1 MAIIDF
7 QDVTLAF
14 GGLPI
19 LDRINFQIDD
29 NERVC
34 LIGRNGE
41 GKSTLLKLLTGELQ
55 PDSGKIVRRQGLR
68 VARLTQEVPS
78 DLTGT
83 VYEVVASG
91 LGELLDLLT
100 AHHRLLGELEHD
112 HGEAKLAELGRVE
125 EQMAVTNAWQ
135 AEQRVETI
143 LSLLGLPS
151 EQSFATLSGGLK
163 RRVLLGRALVT
174 DPHLLLLDEPTNHLD
189 IEAITWMEGYL
200 LSASPAL
207 CFVTHD
213 RSLLRK
219 LATRII
225 NLDRGKVTSW
235 PGDYDT
241 YLRRREAQ
249 LAEETV
255 QQAKFD
261 KKLAQEEVWI
271 RQGIKAR
278 RTRNEGRVTAL
289 KELRQ
294 ERQARRDQLG
304 SVRMEITEA
313 AVSGKLVAQL
323 KHVSHSFGDRVV
335 IRDLSTTV
343 MRGDRI
349 GIIGP
354 NGAGKTTLLRLILG
368 ELIPDAGEVRLGVNL
383 APVYFDQQRA
393 QLDDDRSVIDNIG
406 DGADTIEINGRP
418 KHLIGYLS
426 DFLFTPDRARSPV
439 RVLSGGERNR
449 LLLAKLFAK
458 PSNILVL
465 DEPTN
470 DLDLE
475 TLELLEELLM
485 DYQGTVLLVSH
496 DRDFINNVVTSSLV
510 FEGEGKVQE
519 YAGGYDDWLS
529 QRPTAPGPAGQSG
542 GRDEKKGGGKNKS
555 GQPRKL
561 SFKEAKELAELPGE
575 IEKLEAEQQ
584 ELTVRLADPAVY
596 LGKGPEAP
604 TINARL
610 AAIEKRLAAAYPRW
624 EELEAW
630 QEAFTGVKN
639 R

>member
-1 MAIIDF
+1 MALIDF

-14 GGLPI
+14 GGLPV
-19 LDRINFQIDD
+19 LNRINLQIEE

-41 GKSTLLKLLTGELQ
+41 GKSTLLKLLAGELQ
-55 PDSGKIVRRQGLR
+55 PDSGKIIRRQGLR

-78 DLTGT
+78 DLSGT

-91 LGELLDLLT
+91 LGELMALLT

-112 HGEAKLAELGRVE
+112 HGAAKLAELSRLE
-125 EQMAVTNAWQ
+125 ERMAATNAWQ
-135 AEQRVETI
+135 AEQRIDTI
-143 LSLLGLPS
+143 LSLLGLPAD
-151 EQSFATLSGGLK
+151 QPFATLSGGLK

-174 DPHLLLLDEPTNHLD
+174 EPHLLLLDEPTNHLD
-189 IEAITWMEGYL
+189 IEAITWLEGYL
-200 LSASPAL
+200 LSAAPSL

-213 RSLLRK
+213 RALLRK

-249 LAEETV
+249 LAEETM

-289 KELRQ
+289 LELRK
-294 ERQARRDQLG
+294 ERQARREQLG
-304 SVRMEITEA
+304 QVRMEITEA
-313 AVSGKLVAQL
+313 GLSGKLVAQL
-323 KHVSHSFGDRVV
+323 KHVSLGFGDRVV
-335 IRDLSTTV
+335 IKDLTTTV
-343 MRGDRI
+343 LRGDRI

-354 NGAGKTTLLRLILG
+354 NGAGKTTLLRVILG
-368 ELIPDAGEVRLGVNL
+368 ELTPDQGEVRLGGNL

-393 QLDDDRSVIDNIG
+393 QLDDDKSVIDNIG
-406 DGADTIEINGRP
+406 DGADFIELNGRR

-426 DFLFTPDRARSPV
+426 DFLFSPDRARSPV

-475 TLELLEELLM
+475 TLDLLEELLL
-485 DYQGTVLLVSH
+485 DYRGTVLLVSH
-496 DRDFINNVVTSSLV
+496 DRDFLNNVVTSSLV
-510 FEGEGKVQE
+510 FEGGGKVQE
-519 YAGGYDDWLS
+519 YAGGYDDWLH
-529 QRPTAPGPAGQSG
+529 QRTGTMASPTPPPPT
-542 GRDEKKGGGKNKS
+542 KKGREKMKS
-555 GQPRKL
+555 AQPRKL
-561 SFKEAKELAELPGE
+561 SFKEAKELETLPGE
-575 IEKLEAEQQ
+575 IEALETEQQ
-584 ELTVRLADPAVY
+584 ELTARLADPAIY
-596 LGKGPEAP
+596 LEQGQEVAR
-604 TINARL
+604 INGRLAEIEARL
-610 AAIEKRLAAAYPRW
+610 ATAYPRW
-624 EELEAW
+624 EELEKL
-630 QEAFTGVKN
+630 QEQYLVWKN
-639 R
+639 QQV

>member
-1 MAIIDF
+1 MALIDL
-7 QDVTLAF
+7 QDVTVAF
-14 GGLPI
+14 GGLPV
-19 LDRINFQIDD
+19 LDRINLRIEE

-41 GKSTLLKLLTGELQ
+41 GKSTLLKLLAGELQ
-55 PDSGKIVRRQGLR
+55 PDSGKMIRSQGLR
-68 VARLTQEVPS
+68 VARLTQEVPGN
-78 DLTGT
+78 LTGK

-100 AHHRLLGELEHD
+100 AHHRLLSELEHD
-112 HGEAKLAELGRVE
+112 HGEAKLTELSRVE
-125 EQMAVTNAWQ
+125 ERMAATNAWQ
-135 AEQRVETI
+135 AEQRIETI
-143 LSLLGLPS
+143 LSLLELPADQ
-151 EQSFATLSGGLK
+151 EFATLSGGLK

-174 DPHLLLLDEPTNHLD
+174 EPHLLLLDEPTNHLD
-189 IEAITWMEGYL
+189 IEAITWLEGYL
-200 LSASPAL
+200 LSASPSL

-213 RSLLRK
+213 RALLRK

-289 KELRQ
+289 MELRK
-294 ERQARRDQLG
+294 ERQARREQLG
-304 SVRMEITEA
+304 QVRMEITEA
-313 AVSGKLVAQL
+313 GLSGKLVAQL
-323 KHVSHSFGDRVV
+323 KHVSLSFGDRPVLK
-335 IRDLSTTV
+335 DLTTTV
-343 MRGDRI
+343 LRGDRI

-354 NGAGKTTLLRLILG
+354 NGAGKTTMLRVILG
-368 ELIPDAGEVRLGVNL
+368 ELTPDQGEVRLGVNL
-383 APVYFDQQRA
+383 APVYFDQQRV

-406 DGADTIEINGRP
+406 GGADFIELNGRR
-418 KHLIGYLS
+418 KHLIGYLG

-475 TLELLEELLM
+475 TLDLLEELLLE
-485 DYQGTVLLVSH
+485 YQGTVLLVSH
-496 DRDFINNVVTSSLV
+496 DRDFLNSVVTSTLV
-510 FEGEGKVQE
+510 FEGGGRVQE

-529 QRPTAPGPAGQSG
+529 QRTGSMTSPSPAPAGKK
-542 GRDEKKGGGKNKS
+542 GRDKAKGQ
-555 GQPRKL
+555 QPRKL
-561 SFKEAKELAELPGE
+561 SFKETQE
-575 IEKLEAEQQ
+575 IEKLPVEIEVLEKEQQ
-584 ELTVRLADPAVY
+584 ELTARLADPALY
-596 LGKGPEAP
+596 LDQSQEVAA
-604 TINARL
+604 INARL
-610 AAIEKRLAAAYPRW
+610 AAIEKRLASVYPRW
-624 EELEAW
+624 EELEGVQERFLAW
-630 QEAFTGVKN
+630 KN
-639 R
+639 QQS

>member
-14 GGLPI
+14 GGLPV

-68 VARLTQEVPS
+68 VARLTQEVPN
-78 DLTGT
+78 DLEGT

-91 LGELLDLLT
+91 LEELLDLLT
-100 AHHRLLGELEHD
+100 AHHRLLHELEHD
-112 HGEAKLAELGRVE
+112 HGEAKLAELGQIE
-125 EQMAVTNAWQ
+125 ERMAATNAWQ
-135 AEQRVETI
+135 AEQRIETI
-143 LSLLGLPS
+143 LSLLGLPT

-174 DPHLLLLDEPTNHLD
+174 APHLLLLDEPTNHLD

-200 LSASPAL
+200 LSASPSL

-213 RSLLRK
+213 RALLRK

-294 ERQARRDQLG
+294 ERQDRREQLG

-335 IRDLSTTV
+335 LKDLTTTV

-368 ELIPDAGEVRLGVNL
+368 DLTPDAGEVRLGVNL

-475 TLELLEELLM
+475 TMELLEELLM

-496 DRDFINNVVTSSLV
+496 DRDFLNNVVTSSLV
-510 FEGEGKVQE
+510 FEGDGKVQE

-529 QRPTAPGPAGQSG
+529 QRPAAVTAEPSS
-542 GRDEKKGGGKNKS
+542 GRDEKKGEGKTNPAS
-555 GQPRKL
+555 PASSPLRRPR
-561 SFKEAKELAELPGE
+561 SW
-575 IEKLEAEQQ
+575 
-584 ELTVRLADPAVY
+584 RNCPA
-596 LGKGPEAP
+596 
-604 TINARL
+604 R
-610 AAIEKRLAAAYPRW
+610 
-624 EELEAW
+624 
-630 QEAFTGVKN
+630 
-639 R
+639 